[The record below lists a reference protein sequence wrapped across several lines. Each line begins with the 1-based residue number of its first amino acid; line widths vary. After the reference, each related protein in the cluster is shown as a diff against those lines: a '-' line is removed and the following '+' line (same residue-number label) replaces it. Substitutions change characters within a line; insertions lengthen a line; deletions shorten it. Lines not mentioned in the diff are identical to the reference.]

1 MKTYDRLWNKER
13 TAKWSNEKNKAP
25 QRTEE
30 LRQEIHQP
38 RKRKSIPWEVK
49 KTPNSRG
56 LFNLSARYSPERLDS
71 NENVPHVHVWAEVF
85 RSTWWHFCTR
95 NAVQKGRLFV
105 TARNP
110 KDHSCWILWSET
122 ESAVKITHLSTLA
135 QQWSLSQ
142 KNAEIQLRNGRIKE
156 RRVKTQ
162 ELFKKNERKR
172 QPYTKLFILNPDN

>member
-71 NENVPHVHVWAEVF
+71 NENVPHVHLFEQKYSEAPGGIFVLETRYKKGGCLLLHAIRRTILVESYEVKLK
-85 RSTWWHFCTR
+85 
-95 NAVQKGRLFV
+95 V
-105 TARNP
+105 
-110 KDHSCWILWSET
+110 
-122 ESAVKITHLSTLA
+122 
-135 QQWSLSQ
+135 
-142 KNAEIQLRNGRIKE
+142 QLRSRIY
-156 RRVKTQ
+156 RR
-162 ELFKKNERKR
+162 
-172 QPYTKLFILNPDN
+172 